1 MAKIV
6 GFGGCFFKC
15 ESPMALSAWYH
26 RCLNMPIEREG
37 GASLPITQLPTQ
49 GFQVWGPFR
58 QDADYFEPGRK
69 DFMLNLIVDDI
80 EGAMAQIKEGGGEQ
94 VGDIVTE
101 DFGRFG
107 WFLDPEGNKVEL
119 REPPEKDKGNG
130 AA

>member
-37 GASLPITQLPTQ
+37 GASLPITQLPQ
-49 GFQVWGPFR
+49 RGFQVWGPFR

-69 DFMLNLIVDDI
+69 DFMINLIVDDI
-80 EGAMAQIKEGGGEQ
+80 EGAMAQITEGGGQQ
-94 VGDIVTE
+94 VGDIVVE
-101 DFGRFG
+101 DFDLVMERGQVERWRLRVASRVPSRCGRG
-107 WFLDPEGNKVEL
+107 
-119 REPPEKDKGNG
+119 
-130 AA
+130 